1 MPDCHGHGH
10 APFPNLN
17 PLALYASYPACSNYG
32 WWRLLMRVSV
42 LLSYGVC
49 SYVRIEAYEAAG
61 VPGEHPRRRDT
72 AHGKKGATTHATV
85 LFCCSWII
93 HQLCC
98 IPPLTRFL
106 FLCFDDVLCVR

>member
-1 MPDCHGHGH
+1 
-10 APFPNLN
+10 
-17 PLALYASYPACSNYG
+17 
-32 WWRLLMRVSV
+32 MRVSV